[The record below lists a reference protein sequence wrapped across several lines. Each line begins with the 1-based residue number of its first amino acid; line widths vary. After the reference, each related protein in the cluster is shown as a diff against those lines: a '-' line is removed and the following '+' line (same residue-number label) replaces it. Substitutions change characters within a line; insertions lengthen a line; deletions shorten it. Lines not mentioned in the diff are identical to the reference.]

1 MKKTIGKNTLGDG
14 KKMQIAFNNYERSN
28 HNLSYVW
35 RNTQAP
41 GTLVPF
47 MKVLAM
53 PGDTFDIELESHIL
67 THPTV
72 GPLFGSYKFQ
82 ADVFVCPIR
91 LYNALLH
98 NNALNIGL
106 NMSKVKFPKF
116 NLDMTL
122 NTPIQ
127 NTNPSSLLNYL
138 GIKSKGKELAA
149 SGTGA
154 DQKMNAIPAIAYYD
168 IFKNFYANKQEE
180 KFYVLGQDQQY
191 ILKNPNELTSDYNLR
206 YKREDSASTVLIND
220 NTFANKTWGSG
231 RNVYLYIKTAS
242 DIKTDDFYIE
252 YKINNNTE
260 RSAIRS
266 ALFDEGV
273 IDGDYKRYKWKGL
286 NDIPASQLVQ
296 IVALKTDDT
305 YLKIEEYEL
314 KDIDDTREEI
324 LTLGETEGQITPTG
338 SNKAGNLTKAYL
350 KNLIGFDGARLLS
363 SAKQY
368 GLALK
373 TYQSDIFNNWIKT
386 DWIDG
391 ENGINAITAVDVSD
405 GKLELDT
412 LILAKKVYN
421 MLNRIAVS
429 GGTYNDW
436 IETVYTTNYI
446 NRSET
451 PEYQGGMSAEIQF
464 QEVISNSA
472 TENEPLGTL
481 AGRGTQTNKKGGK
494 ITVKITEPA
503 YIIGIC
509 SITPRVDYS
518 QGNDFDIMLDNLDQ
532 VHKPALDAIGFQDL
546 VTWKMDADST
556 RWNNGILL
564 EYSVGKQPAW
574 IDYMTNFNRT
584 HGNFAVGQSEEFMV
598 LNRIYQTTEK
608 DGIPKLNN
616 STYID
621 PSAYNYVFADTDLA
635 AMNFWIQMGVEMKA
649 RRVMSA
655 KMMPTL

>member
-122 NTPIQ
+122 RTPLQ

-180 KFYVLGQDQQY
+180 KFYVIGEDQQY
-191 ILKNPNELTSDYNLR
+191 PLKNPNTLDSDYNLR
-206 YKREDSASTVLIND
+206 YGREDSTSTVLITD
-220 NTFANKTWGSG
+220 NTFTNKFWGSE

-242 DIKTDDFYIE
+242 NIKTDDFYIE
-252 YKINNNTE
+252 YKINNSASQ
-260 RSAIRS
+260 SAIRS

-273 IDGDYKRYKWKGL
+273 VKGEYKRYKWKGL
-286 NDIPASQLVQ
+286 NDVSSSQLVQ
-296 IVALKTDDT
+296 IIALKTDDV
-305 YLKIEEYEL
+305 YLKIEEHEL

-324 LTLGETEGQITPTG
+324 LALGETEGQITPTG
-338 SNKAGNLTKAYL
+338 SNKKGNLTKNYL
-350 KNLIGFDGARLLS
+350 KNLIGFRETRLLTE
-363 SAKQY
+363 AKQY

-546 VTWKMDADST
+546 VTWKMDAET
-556 RWNNGILL
+556 TKWNNGILL

-598 LNRIYQTTEK
+598 LNRVYKSTEEN
-608 DGIPKLNN
+608 GIPKLNN

-635 AMNFWIQMGVEMKA
+635 AMNFWVQMGIEMKA

>member
-1 MKKTIGKNTLGDG
+1 MRKTIGKNTLGDG
-14 KKMQIAFNNYERSN
+14 RKMGINLRDYGRST

-47 MKVLAM
+47 MKILAM
-53 PGDTFDIELESHIL
+53 PGDTFDIDIESHIL

-116 NLDMTL
+116 VNVRGK
-122 NTPIQ
+122 NSKSGKW
-127 NTNPSSLLNYL
+127 NNSSLLHYL
-138 GIKSKGKELAA
+138 GFKGTAKELQTEANVK
-149 SGTGA
+149 T
-154 DQKMNAIPAIAYYD
+154 NAIPAIAYYD

-180 KFYVLGQDQQY
+180 NFYTVGKQSWYYWPKDNVALNDAYYQSKLSTSQNWEINLDNVVTLSVLKSGQRNGR
-191 ILKNPNELTSDYNLR
+191 ISLKKTAYPT
-206 YKREDSASTVLIND
+206 YKNVQFLMSETENGTKRIYTAEDITLGAEVTEDNGWWRVPFNYLPEGVNYFWIAASKPD
-220 NTFANKTWGSG
+220 
-231 RNVYLYIKTAS
+231 NVYKL
-242 DIKTDDFYIE
+242 
-252 YKINNNTE
+252 
-260 RSAIRS
+260 
-266 ALFDEGV
+266 
-273 IDGDYKRYKWKGL
+273 
-286 NDIPASQLVQ
+286 
-296 IVALKTDDT
+296 
-305 YLKIEEYEL
+305 EEYAL
-314 KDIDDTREEI
+314 SDIDDVRERI
-324 LTLGETEGQITPTG
+324 LELGETEAQISSEPDR
-338 SNKAGNLTKAYL
+338 GNITQLYL
-350 KNLIGFDGARLLS
+350 KNLVGYDTEDYSKAS
-363 SAKQY
+363 QY

-373 TYQSDIFNNWIKT
+373 TYQSDLYNNWIKT

-421 MLNRIAVS
+421 MLNRIAIS

-436 IETVYTTNYI
+436 VETVYSTSYI

-451 PEYQGGMSAEIQF
+451 PEYQGGMSSEIQF

-472 TENEPLGTL
+472 SEGEPLGTL
-481 AGRGTQTNKKGGK
+481 AGRGVQTGKKGGK
-494 ITVKITEPA
+494 ITVKVTEPA
-503 YIIGIC
+503 YLMGIC

-532 VHKPALDAIGFQDL
+532 IHKPELDAIGFQDL
-546 VTWKMDADST
+546 QTWKMDAESYITD
-556 RWNNGILL
+556 GGVVK

-574 IDYMTNFNRT
+574 LDYMTAVNQT
-584 HGNFAVGQSEEFMV
+584 HGNFAVGGSESFMV
-598 LNRIYQTTEK
+598 LNRIFETTWNENT
-608 DGIPKLNN
+608 PMLNS
-616 STYID
+616 STYVD
-621 PSAYNYVFADTDLA
+621 PAAYNYVFADTDYE
-635 AMNFWIQMGVEMKA
+635 AMNFWVQMGIEIHA
-649 RRVMSA
+649 RRKMSA

>member
-53 PGDTFDIELESHIL
+53 PGDTFDIEIESHIL

-122 NTPIQ
+122 NTPVQ

-149 SGTGA
+149 SDTGA

-180 KFYVLGQDQQY
+180 NFYVIGGEDQVV
-191 ILKNPNELTSDYNLR
+191 LPTPNSP
-206 YKREDSASTVLIND
+206 SGTVRIQFKGTND
-220 NTFANKTWGSG
+220 NIWYTSMQNTIDNFALKDG
-231 RNVYLYIKTAS
+231 R
-242 DIKTDDFYIE
+242 IE
-252 YKINNNTE
+252 YKLHLSKTE
-260 RSAIRS
+260 FPSIENISFA
-266 ALFDEGV
+266 V
-273 IDGDYKRYKWKGL
+273 IDGIGNSEKQITILDLTEGQTPTEDTNFWELQINRKPETSITTIVSVFKGEPISL
-286 NDIPASQLVQ
+286 QKYPL
-296 IVALKTDDT
+296 T
-305 YLKIEEYEL
+305 
-314 KDIDDTREEI
+314 DIDDTREEI

-338 SNKAGNLTKAYL
+338 SKKTGNLTKPYL
-350 KNLIGFDGARLLS
+350 KNLIGFRGARLLTS
-363 SAKQY
+363 TKQY

-373 TYQSDIFNNWIKT
+373 TYQSDMFNNWIKT

-451 PEYQGGMSAEIQF
+451 PEYQGGMSSEIQF

-518 QGNDFDIMLDNLDQ
+518 QGNDFDIMIDNLDQ

-546 VTWKMDADST
+546 VTWKMEAGST
-556 RWNNGILL
+556 RWNNGVLL

-584 HGNFAVGQSEEFMV
+584 HGNFAVGQSEDFMV
-598 LNRIYQTTEK
+598 LNRI
-608 DGIPKLNN
+608 
-616 STYID
+616 
-621 PSAYNYVFADTDLA
+621 
-635 AMNFWIQMGVEMKA
+635 
-649 RRVMSA
+649 
-655 KMMPTL
+655 